1 MRQGN
6 ARSDPVPLWY
16 GLRWCRRIGTEIR
29 VSLEDGRVRL
39 RTTPRCIRARWARA
53 AGPVSGF
60 TERAEAWEKVPSGS
74 SSSTREWSGLAG
86 LRVIP

>member
-1 MRQGN
+1 MVPPNRDRDPRL
-6 ARSDPVPLWY
+6 ARGW
-16 GLRWCRRIGTEIR
+16 
-29 VSLEDGRVRL
+29 
-39 RTTPRCIRARWARA
+39 PRAPSYHPEVHSGAVGSSSS
-53 AGPVSGF
+53 GPVSGF